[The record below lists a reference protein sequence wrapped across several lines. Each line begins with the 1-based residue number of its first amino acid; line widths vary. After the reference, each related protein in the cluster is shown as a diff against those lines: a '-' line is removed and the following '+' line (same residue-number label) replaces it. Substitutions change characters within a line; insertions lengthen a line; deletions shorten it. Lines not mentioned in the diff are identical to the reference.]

1 MLVRQRI
8 SDAAFEVAT
17 ISRCWVRSFN
27 QGFGRFV
34 VARGDMLNIW
44 VIVSIAV
51 VMLAVVSVFIEVPIV
66 SYYAFWFVIGGY
78 LLLAGSR
85 VHFR

>member
-1 MLVRQRI
+1 MFVRRRI

-34 VARGDMLNIW
+34 AARGDMLNIW
-44 VIVSIAV
+44 VIVSIMV
-51 VMLAVVSVFIEVPIV
+51 VMLAVISVFIEVPIV
-66 SYYAFWFVIGGY
+66 SNYAFWFVIGGY

>member
-1 MLVRQRI
+1 
-8 SDAAFEVAT
+8 
-17 ISRCWVRSFN
+17 
-27 QGFGRFV
+27 
-34 VARGDMLNIW
+34 MLNIW

-51 VMLAVVSVFIEVPIV
+51 VILAVVSVFIEVPIV

-85 VHFR
+85 AHFR